1 MSDASILVL
10 VSDDENASQVVDF
23 AARLASREKSNLVI
37 IYVIEV
43 DLVLPVTADLD
54 SEVQRAE
61 DLLRRLKSDSG
72 YSNNLIETQLL
83 QGREKGT
90 ALVDEA
96 VAQDAEAIVVS
107 VDYDRRLGAFE
118 ISEDNR
124 YILEHAGCAVW
135 LIRQPLGKNL
145 EV

>member
-1 MSDASILVL
+1 MSDAPILVL

-23 AARLASREKSNLVI
+23 SVRLASREKSNLVI

-43 DLVLPVTADLD
+43 GLVLPVTADLD

-72 YSNNLIETQLL
+72 YSKNLIETQLL

-107 VDYDRRLGAFE
+107 VDYDRLLGAFE

-135 LIRQPLGKNL
+135 LVRQPLEKNL
-145 EV
+145 EA

>member
-1 MSDASILVL
+1 MPKGPILVL
-10 VSDDENASQVVDF
+10 ASGEDDDLETIIFS
-23 AARLASREKSNLVI
+23 ARLATRTKSNIVI

-61 DLLRRLKSDSG
+61 DLLRRLKSDVD
-72 YSNNLIETQLL
+72 YNNNLIETQLL

-96 VAQDAEAIVVS
+96 LAQDAEAIVVN
-107 VDYDRRLGAFE
+107 VDYDRLLGGFE
-118 ISEDNR
+118 ISDDTR

-135 LIRQPLGKNL
+135 LVRQPLGNSL

>member
-1 MSDASILVL
+1 MSDAPILVL
-10 VSDDENASQVVDF
+10 VSDDENASQTVDF
-23 AARLASREKSNLVI
+23 SARLASREKSNLVI

-107 VDYDRRLGAFE
+107 VDYDRLLGAFE

-135 LIRQPLGKNL
+135 LVRQPLEKNL
-145 EV
+145 EA

>member
-1 MSDASILVL
+1 MSKGPILVL
-10 VSDDENASQVVDF
+10 VLGEGDSETIIF
-23 AARLASREKSNLVI
+23 GARLASREKSNLVI

-61 DLLRRLKSDSG
+61 DLLRRLKNDAD

-96 VAQDAEAIVVS
+96 VTQDAEAIVIS

-118 ISEDNR
+118 ISDDTR

-135 LIRQPLGKNL
+135 LVRQPLGKNL
-145 EV
+145 GV

>member
-1 MSDASILVL
+1 MPKGPILVL
-10 VSDDENASQVVDF
+10 ASGEDDDQETIIF
-23 AARLASREKSNLVI
+23 GARLATRTKSNIVI

-54 SEVQRAE
+54 AEVQRAE
-61 DLLRRLKSDSG
+61 DLLRRLKSDAD
-72 YSNNLIETQLL
+72 YNNNLIETQLL

-96 VAQDAEAIVVS
+96 LTQDAEAIVVS
-107 VDYDRRLGAFE
+107 VDYDRRLGGFE
-118 ISEDNR
+118 ISDDTR

-135 LIRQPLGKNL
+135 LVRQPLGNSL

>member
-1 MSDASILVL
+1 MSDAPILVL
-10 VSDDENASQVVDF
+10 VSDDENASQTVDF
-23 AARLASREKSNLVI
+23 SARLASREKSNLVI

>member
-1 MSDASILVL
+1 MPKGPILVL
-10 VSDDENASQVVDF
+10 ASGEDDDLETIIFS
-23 AARLASREKSNLVI
+23 ARLATRTKSNIVI

-61 DLLRRLKSDSG
+61 DLLRRLKSDAD
-72 YSNNLIETQLL
+72 YNNNLIETQLL

-96 VAQDAEAIVVS
+96 LAQDAEAIVVN
-107 VDYDRRLGAFE
+107 VDYDRLLGGFE
-118 ISEDNR
+118 ISDDTR

-135 LIRQPLGKNL
+135 LVRQPLGNSL

>member
-1 MSDASILVL
+1 MSDAPILVL
-10 VSDDENASQVVDF
+10 VSDDENASQTVDF
-23 AARLASREKSNLVI
+23 SARLAAREKSNLVI

-107 VDYDRRLGAFE
+107 VDYDRLLGAFE

-135 LIRQPLGKNL
+135 LVRQPLEKNL
-145 EV
+145 EA

>member
-1 MSDASILVL
+1 MSDAPILVL
-10 VSDDENASQVVDF
+10 VSDDQNASQAVDF
-23 AARLASREKSNLVI
+23 AARLASREKFNLVI

-96 VAQDAEAIVVS
+96 VTQNAEAIVVS

-124 YILEHAGCAVW
+124 YILEHAECAVW
-135 LIRQPLGKNL
+135 LVRQPLRKNL
-145 EV
+145 EA

>member
-1 MSDASILVL
+1 MHKRPILIL
-10 VSDDENASQVVDF
+10 SSGEDDDLETIIF
-23 AARLASREKSNLVI
+23 GARLASRTKSKLVI

-61 DLLRRLKSDSG
+61 DLLRRLKTDAD
-72 YSNNLIETQLL
+72 YNNNLIDTQLL

-96 VAQDAEAIVVS
+96 LAQDAEAIVVS
-107 VDYDRRLGAFE
+107 VNYDRRLGGFN
-118 ISEDNR
+118 ISDDTR
-124 YILEHAGCAVW
+124 YILEHADCAVW
-135 LIRQPLGKNL
+135 LVRQPLGNSL
-145 EV
+145 GA

>member
-1 MSDASILVL
+1 MSDAPILVL
-10 VSDDENASQVVDF
+10 VSDDENDSQVVDF
-23 AARLASREKSNLVI
+23 SARLASREKSTLVI

-107 VDYDRRLGAFE
+107 VDYDRLLGAFE

-135 LIRQPLGKNL
+135 LVRQSLGKNL
-145 EV
+145 EA

>member
-1 MSDASILVL
+1 MPKGPILIL
-10 VSDDENASQVVDF
+10 SSGEDDDLETIIF
-23 AARLASREKSNLVI
+23 GARLASRTKSKLVI

-61 DLLRRLKSDSG
+61 DLLRRLKTDAD
-72 YSNNLIETQLL
+72 YNNNLIDTQLL

-96 VAQDAEAIVVS
+96 LAQDAEAIVVS
-107 VDYDRRLGAFE
+107 VNYDRRLGGFN
-118 ISEDNR
+118 ISDDTR
-124 YILEHAGCAVW
+124 YILEHANCC
-135 LIRQPLGKNL
+135 LLYTSPSPRDS
-145 EV
+145 

>member
-1 MSDASILVL
+1 MSDAPILVL

-23 AARLASREKSNLVI
+23 SACLASREKSNLVI

-54 SEVQRAE
+54 FEVQRAE
-61 DLLRRLKSDSG
+61 DLLRRLKSGSG

-107 VDYDRRLGAFE
+107 VDYDRLLGAFE

-124 YILEHAGCAVW
+124 YILEHADCAVW
-135 LIRQPLGKNL
+135 FVRQSLGKNL
-145 EV
+145 ED

>member
-1 MSDASILVL
+1 MPKGPILVL
-10 VSDDENASQVVDF
+10 ASGEDDDLETIVF
-23 AARLASREKSNLVI
+23 GARLATRTKSNIVI

-61 DLLRRLKSDSG
+61 DLLRRLKSDAD
-72 YSNNLIETQLL
+72 YNNNLIETQLL

-96 VAQDAEAIVVS
+96 LAQDAEAIVVN
-107 VDYDRRLGAFE
+107 VDYDRLLGGFE
-118 ISEDNR
+118 ISDDTR

-135 LIRQPLGKNL
+135 LVRQPLGNSL

>member
-1 MSDASILVL
+1 MHKGPILILASGEDADLETII
-10 VSDDENASQVVDF
+10 F
-23 AARLASREKSNLVI
+23 GARLASRTKSNLVI

-61 DLLRRLKSDSG
+61 DLLRRLKSDAD
-72 YSNNLIETQLL
+72 YSKNLIETQLL
-83 QGREKGT
+83 QAREKGT

-96 VAQDAEAIVVS
+96 VTQDAEAIVLS
-107 VDYDRRLGAFE
+107 VDYDRRLGGFE
-118 ISEDNR
+118 ISDDTR

-135 LIRQPLGKNL
+135 LVRQPLANSL

>member
-1 MSDASILVL
+1 MSKGPIVILASGE
-10 VSDDENASQVVDF
+10 DDDPETIIF
-23 AARLASREKSNLVI
+23 GARLASRTKSNLVI

-61 DLLRRLKSDSG
+61 DLLRRLKSDAD
-72 YSNNLIETQLL
+72 YNKNLIETQLL

-90 ALVDEA
+90 ALIDEA
-96 VAQDAEAIVVS
+96 VTQEAEAIVIS
-107 VDYDRRLGAFE
+107 VDYDRRLGGFE
-118 ISEDNR
+118 ISDDTR

-135 LIRQPLGKNL
+135 LVRQPLGNSL

>member
-107 VDYDRRLGAFE
+107 VDYDRLLGAFE

>member
-1 MSDASILVL
+1 MSKGPILILASGE
-10 VSDDENASQVVDF
+10 DDDSGTIVF
-23 AARLASREKSNLVI
+23 GARLASRKKSNLVI

-61 DLLRRLKSDSG
+61 DLLRRLKSDAD
-72 YSNNLIETQLL
+72 YNNNLIETQLL

-90 ALVDEA
+90 ALVTEA
-96 VAQDAEAIVVS
+96 VTQDAEAIVLN
-107 VDYDRRLGAFE
+107 VDYDRRLGAFA
-118 ISEDNR
+118 ISDDTR

-135 LIRQPLGKNL
+135 LVRQPLGKIL